1 MMRTKTKAQKDSMIA
16 TGLLPVAGAIDVL
29 ATIVWP
35 FGGENVNPTRVRC
48 GD

>member
-1 MMRTKTKAQKDSMIA
+1 MMRTKTKAQRDSMIA

-35 FGGENVNPTRVRC
+35 FGGENVDQTYIRC
-48 GD
+48 GN